1 MCTKFMVQYMLK
13 WPEVGSYR
21 EVNAMS
27 EVSGNSGNLRSGTR
41 LAIRISHL
49 IFVWATALLLLAGGC
64 SDNTEKVTVDFSKTV
79 PVARP
84 GAQGPAHSP
93 VRVAVAAM
101 VSPKETLELYRQLL
115 TYLGHKLGR
124 EVELVQRKTYGE
136 VNELLG
142 KGLIDLA
149 FVCSGPYVTGK
160 DKYGFVLLAI
170 PEVHGHPTYSAYL
183 IVNKESPFQ
192 RLEDL
197 KGRTFAFTDP
207 DSNTGRLV
215 PLAWLAAL
223 NTTPEAFFGRIIYTY
238 SHDNSIMAVARGL
251 VDGAT
256 VDGLIWD
263 YYEKKNPAFTSKTRV
278 IKKSELFCI
287 PPFVASRQF
296 PAADRERIQNLLFG
310 MHQDPEGKKI
320 LTELMIDRFIPPQD
334 EWYNSVRQMEKQ
346 LNRLKDEPHAPPKP

>member
-1 MCTKFMVQYMLK
+1 MIALRHILRYAGLAPGVLALGLALM
-13 WPEVGSYR
+13 
-21 EVNAMS
+21 
-27 EVSGNSGNLRSGTR
+27 VSG
-41 LAIRISHL
+41 
-49 IFVWATALLLLAGGC
+49 C
-64 SDNTEKVTVDFSKTV
+64 SRDSDKVEVDFSKTV

-84 GAQGPAHSP
+84 GDQRSANPP
-93 VRVAVAAM
+93 LRVAVAAM
-101 VSPKETLELYRQLL
+101 VSPKETLEIYRQLL
-115 TYLGHKLGR
+115 TYLGDKTGKSL
-124 EVELVQRKTYGE
+124 ELVQRKTYGE

-160 DKYGFVLLAI
+160 EKYGFVLLAV

-183 IVNKESPFQ
+183 IVNKESGFQ

-251 VDGAT
+251 VDGAS

-263 YYEKKNPAFTSKTRV
+263 YYAKKNPAFTSKTRI
-278 IKKSELFCI
+278 IKKSDLFCI
-287 PPFVASRQF
+287 PPLVASRQF
-296 PAADRERIQNLLFG
+296 PAADRERIQKLLFS

-320 LTELMIDRFIPPQD
+320 LAELMIDRFIPVRD
-334 EWYNSVRQMEKQ
+334 EWYDSVRKMEQQ
-346 LNRLKDEPHAPPKP
+346 LNRQREEPHAPAKP